1 MQRDGRE
8 GGGGGVDTLTPKYLS
23 GPESKAKRTRMAQ
36 TIGIPSLPR
45 GDGESERG
53 AGMGSAGGRPCC
65 LPKNLSLSL
74 CVCAS
79 QPTTERRKRKY
90 SHQQILDSQLP

>member
-1 MQRDGRE
+1 MQRDRK
-8 GGGGGVDTLTPKYLS
+8 GGGGVDTLTPKYLS

-65 LPKNLSLSL
+65 LPKISVYPYVSVPAN
-74 CVCAS
+74 
-79 QPTTERRKRKY
+79 QRRKEKKKY

>member
-1 MQRDGRE
+1 MQRDGR
-8 GGGGGVDTLTPKYLS
+8 GGGGVDTLTPKYLS

-79 QPTTERRKRKY
+79 QPTTERRKK
-90 SHQQILDSQLP
+90 ILPPANTRQSAPLT